1 MLYNTEK
8 IQPRKCLESEDAFLT
23 LDSNTDV
30 LKINDLKYEGSLIDS
45 YEHY

>member
-30 LKINDLKYEGSLIDS
+30 LKSMTSNMKEA
-45 YEHY
+45 